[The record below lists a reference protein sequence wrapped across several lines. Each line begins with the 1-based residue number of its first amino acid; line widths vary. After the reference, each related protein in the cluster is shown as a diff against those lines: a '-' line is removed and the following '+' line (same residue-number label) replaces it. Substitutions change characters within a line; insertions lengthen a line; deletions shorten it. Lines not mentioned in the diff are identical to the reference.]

1 MYFVKRVIVVGGS
14 AGGISAFCAVLK
26 GIPRNFRAPI
36 LAVIHISEE
45 PNTLSS
51 VLQRCSLLKVV
62 DPITPEPIHAGKVY
76 IAPPNRHLIVK
87 SGCATSVMGPR
98 ENRHRP
104 SVAGLFRSAARSYRH
119 SVVAVIL
126 SGALDDGS
134 AGALAVKS
142 RGGTV
147 IVQEPADA
155 EVPDMPANVM
165 RQVSTDYCVKLKQ
178 IAPLL
183 KRLVAAK
190 GAEDLP
196 EVEAAE
202 CDEETDNE
210 PVASKN
216 EPIAFT
222 CPECGGALLQINDR
236 GATQWRCHVGHRYSL
251 SSFSEAH
258 ADAVERAVWVAL
270 RKLRERQS
278 LNEQLARENTAS
290 PDIKKRF
297 KENASSAAHDI
308 QLLEEVLARL

>member
-1 MYFVKRVIVVGGS
+1 VKRVIVVGGS

-36 LAVIHISEE
+36 LAVIHIPEE
-45 PNTLSS
+45 THLLST
-51 VLQRCSLLKVV
+51 VLQRCSTLKVV
-62 DPITPEPIHAGKVY
+62 DPTEPTPIRAGRVY
-76 IAPPNRHLIVK
+76 LAPPNRHLIVK

-104 SVAGLFRSAARSYRH
+104 SVDALFRSAARSYRD
-119 SVVAVIL
+119 SVVAVVL

-142 RGGTV
+142 RGGV
-147 IVQEPADA
+147 VVVQQPDDA

-165 RQVSTDYCVKLKQ
+165 RQVKTDHCVKLEQ

-183 KRLVAAK
+183 KRLVTAK
-190 GAEDLP
+190 GFADLP
-196 EVEAAE
+196 EAADNECALEAA
-202 CDEETDNE
+202 

-216 EPIAFT
+216 EPVAFT

-236 GATQWRCHVGHRYSL
+236 GKTQWRCHVGHRYSL

-270 RKLRERQS
+270 RKLRERQA
-278 LNEQLARENTAS
+278 LNEQLSRHDAATPEM
-290 PDIKKRF
+290 KKRF
-297 KENASSAAHDI
+297 KESASSAAHDI
-308 QLLEEVLARL
+308 KLLEEVLARL